1 LRMHKARQMLL
12 YGKDSMIQIALAV
25 GYSSTGSMSKTYME
39 VFGILPKD
47 DRKKINMFRVR
58 ENAIVPSA

>member
-1 LRMHKARQMLL
+1 
-12 YGKDSMIQIALAV
+12 
-25 GYSSTGSMSKTYME
+25 ME
-39 VFGILPKD
+39 VFGIQPKD